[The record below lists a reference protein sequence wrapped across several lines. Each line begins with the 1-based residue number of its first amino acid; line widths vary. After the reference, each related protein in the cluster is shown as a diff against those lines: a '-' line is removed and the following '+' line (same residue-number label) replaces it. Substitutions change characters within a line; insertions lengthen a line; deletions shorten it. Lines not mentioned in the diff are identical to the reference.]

1 MDSALSETERKLEEN
16 GSYWD
21 NVGNYMGILSVTFFM
36 VTILQI
42 LAIIWDSLGK
52 NVGKSNKSVSARDEN
67 EQKQNAETTR
77 IYEAL
82 EKLAKVSISNNY

>member
-1 MDSALSETERKLEEN
+1 
-16 GSYWD
+16 
-21 NVGNYMGILSVTFFM
+21 VV
-36 VTILQI
+36 
-42 LAIIWDSLGK
+42 WDSLGK
-52 NVGKSNKSVSARDEN
+52 NVGKSNKSVSAREEN